1 MMTLASPA
9 LRVMSAFFQRLIAE
23 VGLNKAG
30 LVISLDAS
38 RLARNNRDW

>member
-1 MMTLASPA
+1 
-9 LRVMSAFFQRLIAE
+9 LIAE

-38 RLARNNRDW
+38 RLARNNRD